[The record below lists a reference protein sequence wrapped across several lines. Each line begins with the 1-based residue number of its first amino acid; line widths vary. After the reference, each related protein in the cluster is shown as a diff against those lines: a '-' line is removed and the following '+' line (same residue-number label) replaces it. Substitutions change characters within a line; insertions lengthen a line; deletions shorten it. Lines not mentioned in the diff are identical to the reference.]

1 MKVRNLLLAAGAVAA
16 FAAAPAL
23 AQDIEAQKGYKC
35 KDKYLAA
42 DWMIIIY
49 NGGQP
54 NYCEASIAKSGKI
67 DTSACYQKKRDKL
80 IGSLSGT
87 LSLGKRCAISGTV
100 TFKPTSGKSEKADA
114 EFYMDAAATSF
125 VGVLSG
131 GDDEFDVV
139 QAIRMK

>member
-1 MKVRNLLLAAGAVAA
+1 MSLRNSILAAAALAALVAVPAA
-16 FAAAPAL
+16 

-42 DWMIIIY
+42 DWMIILY
-49 NGGQP
+49 NGDKP
-54 NYCEASIAKSGKI
+54 NYCDASIDKNGKI
-67 DTSACYQKKRDKL
+67 STSACYQKKLDNI
-80 IGSLSGT
+80 IGDLSGK
-87 LSLGKRCAISGTV
+87 LSISKHCSITGSM
-100 TFKPTSGKSEKADA
+100 TFNPTSGKAESGDV

-131 GDDEFDVV
+131 KQGEFDVV